1 MYTHVHTEA
10 MTYNENSLYMNVYVC
25 ASYVVG
31 MYMYVCILC
40 SGYIY
45 YMYVCS
51 SDVVGMY
58 MYVCAS
64 YVVGMYMYVCA
75 SYVVGMYYEC
85 VFLVVIQYLI
95 RMRRLKLKTTKK
107 IVPLNTKVE
116 RREARRES
124 KALVAAQ
131 LENAVEKELL
141 ERLKKGTVCLV
152 VLVQLSS
159 STSLL
164 VVGGGIYVWVYT
176 YGTLV
181 LARFIN

>member
-10 MTYNENSLYMNVYVC
+10 MTYNKNSLYMNVYVC

-51 SDVVGMY
+51 
-58 MYVCAS
+58 
-64 YVVGMYMYVCA
+64 

-164 VVGGGIYVWVYT
+164 VVVGYIRIVH
-176 YGTLV
+176 
-181 LARFIN
+181 